1 MVIMAAFIATSAMA
15 QVQVGPKVGLNLY
28 KINDGEDASEGV
40 KEPFGIGFNL
50 GVASSFNIT
59 DNFAIAPELIFTQKG
74 SRVKSEGAEMIL
86 DGTTEIPMEYSYTE
100 RVKLNFLEM
109 PVLAR
114 IAFGNTV
121 KGYANVGPSF
131 GYWLGGKF
139 SYDSEVN
146 GESESE
152 DSKIKFV
159 SEYDDDSDD
168 AEILKEDVN
177 RLEIGAV
184 LGGGLMLDTSA
195 GSLLFDVRY
204 QAGLTNLSNY
214 EDMDGEEKVKNNG
227 LSISVIYLLGT
238 K

>member
-1 MVIMAAFIATSAMA
+1 MMAAFIATSAMA
-15 QVQVGPKVGLNLY
+15 QVRVQVGPKAGLNLY
-28 KINDGEDASEGV
+28 KINDGEDADEDV

-74 SRVKSEGAEMIL
+74 RRAKAEGTEIIL

-100 RVKLNFLEM
+100 RIKLNFLEV

-114 IAFGNTV
+114 VAFGNTV

-139 SYDSEVN
+139 SYDSEFE

-152 DSKIKFV
+152 DYKIKFV

-168 AEILKEDVN
+168 AEILKEDAR

-184 LGGGLMLDTSA
+184 LGGGLMLDTSV
-195 GSLLFDVRY
+195 GDLLFDVRY
-204 QAGLTNLSNY
+204 QAGFTDLVDY
-214 EDMDGEEKVKNNG
+214 EDVDEDATFKNNG
-227 LSISVIYLLGT
+227 LSFSVIYLLRT

>member
-1 MVIMAAFIATSAMA
+1 MMSALIASSVMA

-28 KINDGEDASEGV
+28 KINDGEDVGEGV
-40 KEPFGIGFNL
+40 EEPFAMGFNL

-59 DNFAIAPELIFTQKG
+59 DNIAIAPELIFTQKG
-74 SRVKSEGAEMIL
+74 SRVKAEAEMIL
-86 DGTTEIPMEYSYTE
+86 DGTTEIPMKYSYTE
-100 RVKLNFLEM
+100 HIKLNFLEV
-109 PVLAR
+109 PILAR
-114 IAFGNTV
+114 VAFGNTV

-131 GYWLGGKF
+131 GYWLGGKISSDEEF
-139 SYDSEVN
+139 G
-146 GESESE
+146 GESKSE
-152 DSKIKFV
+152 DYKIKFV

-168 AEILKEDVN
+168 AEILKEDAN

-195 GSLLFDVRY
+195 GSLLFDIRY
-204 QAGLTNLSNY
+204 QAGLTSLSDY
-214 EDMDGEEKVKNNG
+214 EDMGGEEKVKNNG